1 MRESPYTWSFGEST
15 YGPFAHIMWSVD
27 GASVGI
33 VHEGNADD
41 IDRELFGFEVSLSF
55 PASVEIVTETRGGL
69 EWI

>member
-27 GASVGI
+27 GASVRI

-41 IDRELFGFEVSLSF
+41 IDRELFGFLN
-55 PASVEIVTETRGGL
+55 IGRGIFIFSRFG
-69 EWI
+69 